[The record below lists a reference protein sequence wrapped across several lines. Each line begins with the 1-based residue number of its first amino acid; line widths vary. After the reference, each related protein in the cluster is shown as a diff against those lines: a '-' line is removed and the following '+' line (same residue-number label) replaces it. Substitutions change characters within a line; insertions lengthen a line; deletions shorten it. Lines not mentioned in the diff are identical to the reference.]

1 MRDYEELEKR
11 CLGGLGDRTTIRQ
24 TVQTLIIERGN
35 EMKTQ
40 IRIYKNKNS
49 VTIQQESV
57 LGGIISDTFTTLTL
71 LFLQYVSYTYLG
83 NGLLIQIF
91 IALAI
96 IAIANKILSY
106 EGDIS
111 KDEAV
116 KILERDSK

>member
-1 MRDYEELEKR
+1 
-11 CLGGLGDRTTIRQ
+11 
-24 TVQTLIIERGN
+24 
-35 EMKTQ
+35 MKTQ